1 VEIQLKIK
9 FKKEIL
15 ALGAESAGSFSFFHK
30 NKIYFSKNFGD
41 LLDEKNFLEFEN
53 SLFDFLKKNQIKPKV
68 ILTDLHPLYKSTLL
82 GEKLAKKLKILHFKI
97 QHHLAHIFSAFG
109 EKLFLKEKIKK
120 IPKRINLI
128 GIATD
133 GTGYGFDGKIW
144 GGEVFKFKKE
154 NKKIEIERIGHLENQ
169 TLLGGELAIKE
180 PARMLISIFS
190 KFMKK
195 EKIYRF
201 IGKYYSKNQFE
212 ALFNQLNQN
221 FNCYET
227 SSTGRILDAVSVLLG
242 FSKNQRLYKHS
253 PIELLE
259 KNSKNLPYKIKPKL
273 KKEES
278 KMILMSTPLFQYLV
292 KNLEKDKK
300 RLAATA
306 QFYIAQGLWKIV
318 KNYLKNGKNFKENL
332 YYGGG
337 IANNEIISNYLKNKG
352 FYVSEIIPRGDPGIS
367 FGQCIY
373 YLLTNSWDQF
383 TPWHFNSSQT

>member
-1 VEIQLKIK
+1 MEIELKIK

-15 ALGAESAGSFSFFHK
+15 ALGAESAGSFSVFYK
-30 NKIYFSKNFGD
+30 NKIYISKNFGD

-53 SLFDFLKKNQIKPKV
+53 SLLEFLKKNQIKPKV
-68 ILTDLHPLYKSTLL
+68 ILTDLHPLYKSALF
-82 GEKLAKKLKILHFKI
+82 GEKLAKKLKISHFKI

-109 EKLFLKEKIKK
+109 EKLFLKEKTRK
-120 IPKRINLI
+120 IPKKINLI

-201 IGKYYSKNQFE
+201 VEKYYSKNHFE

-221 FNCYET
+221 FNCYQT

-242 FSKNQRLYKHS
+242 FSENQRLYKHS

-259 KNSKNLPYKIKPKL
+259 KNSKNPPYKIKPKL
-273 KKEES
+273 KKEGS
-278 KMILMSTPLFQYLV
+278 KMILLTTPLFQYLV
-292 KNLEKDKK
+292 KNLKKDKGK
-300 RLAATA
+300 LATTA
-306 QFYIAQGLWKIV
+306 QFYIAQGLWEIV
-318 KNYLKNGKNFKENL
+318 RNYLKKDQNFKKNL

-337 IANNEIISNYLKNKG
+337 IANNKIISNYLKSKG
-352 FYVSEIIPRGDPGIS
+352 FYVSEIIPRGDAGIS
-367 FGQCIY
+367 FGQVVY
-373 YLLTNSWDQF
+373 YLLTNSR
-383 TPWHFNSSQT
+383 N

>member
-1 VEIQLKIK
+1 VEIELKIK

-15 ALGAESAGSFSFFHK
+15 ALGAESAGSFSVFYK
-30 NKIYFSKNFGD
+30 NKIYISKNFGD

-53 SLFDFLKKNQIKPKV
+53 SLLEFLKKNQIKPKV

-82 GEKLAKKLKILHFKI
+82 GEKLAKKLKISHFKI

-109 EKLFLKEKIKK
+109 EKLFLKEKITK
-120 IPKRINLI
+120 IPKKINLI

-144 GGEVFKFKKE
+144 GGEVFRFKKE

-180 PARMLISIFS
+180 PARILISIFS

-201 IGKYYSKNQFE
+201 VEKYYSKNHFE

-221 FNCYET
+221 FNCYQT

-242 FSKNQRLYKHS
+242 FSENQRLYKHS
-253 PIELLE
+253 PIEFLE
-259 KNSKNLPYKIKPKL
+259 KNSKNQSYKIKPKL
-273 KKEES
+273 KKEGS
-278 KMILMSTPLFQYLV
+278 KMILLTTPLFQYLV
-292 KNLEKDKK
+292 KNLKKDKGK
-300 RLAATA
+300 LATTA
-306 QFYIAQGLWKIV
+306 QFYIAQGLWEIV
-318 KNYLKNGKNFKENL
+318 RNYLKKDQNLKKNL

-337 IANNEIISNYLKNKG
+337 IANNKIISNYLKSKG
-352 FYVSEIIPRGDPGIS
+352 FYVSEIIPRGDAGIS
-367 FGQCIY
+367 FGQGVY
-373 YLLTNSWDQF
+373 YLLTNSR
-383 TPWHFNSSQT
+383 N

>member
-1 VEIQLKIK
+1 VEIELKIK

-15 ALGAESAGSFSFFHK
+15 AFGAESAGSFSVFYK
-30 NKIYFSKNFGD
+30 NKIYISKNFGD
-41 LLDEKNFLEFEN
+41 LLDEKNFLEFKN
-53 SLFDFLKKNQIKPKV
+53 SLLEFLKKNQIKPKV

-82 GEKLAKKLKILHFKI
+82 GEKLAKKLKISCVKI

-109 EKLFLKEKIKK
+109 EKLFLKEKIRK
-120 IPKRINLI
+120 IPKKINLI

-144 GGEVFKFKKE
+144 GGEVFRFKKE

-190 KFMKK
+190 KFMEK

-201 IGKYYSKNQFE
+201 VGKYYSKNQFE
-212 ALFNQLNQN
+212 ALFNQLSQT

-242 FSKNQRLYKHS
+242 FSENQRLYKHS

-259 KNSKNLPYKIKPKL
+259 KNSKKPPYKIKPKL
-273 KKEES
+273 KKEGS
-278 KMILMSTPLFQYLV
+278 KIILMTTPLFQYLV
-292 KNLEKDKK
+292 QNLKKDKGK
-300 RLAATA
+300 LATTA
-306 QFYIAQGLWKIV
+306 QFYIAQGLWEIV
-318 KNYLKNGKNFKENL
+318 KNYLKKDQNFKKNL

-337 IANNEIISNYLKNKG
+337 IANNKIISNYLKSKG
-352 FYVSEIIPRGDPGIS
+352 FYVSEIIPRGDAGIS
-367 FGQCIY
+367 FGQIVY
-373 YLLTNSWDQF
+373 YLLTNSR
-383 TPWHFNSSQT
+383 N